1 MLEERDVT
9 SEAELTIRSD
19 NTGPGTGWGKK
30 VSSVRSNI
38 KYWQSSNLECGEA
51 MEGPGQWCSSHGHR
65 RDNVSQSVEPRR
77 DKQMKWNV
85 TSINDLFSWFG
96 KHLR

>member
-1 MLEERDVT
+1 MRKVVLEERDVT

-51 MEGPGQWCSSHGHR
+51 MEGPGQWCSSLGQGGIMSHNQWSHGEISR
-65 RDNVSQSVEPRR
+65 
-77 DKQMKWNV
+77 
-85 TSINDLFSWFG
+85 
-96 KHLR
+96 

>member
-1 MLEERDVT
+1 MRKVVLEERDVT
-9 SEAELTIRSD
+9 SEAELTISSD

-51 MEGPGQWCSSHGHR
+51 MEAPGSGAHHTDTGGIMSHNQWSHGKISR
-65 RDNVSQSVEPRR
+65 
-77 DKQMKWNV
+77 
-85 TSINDLFSWFG
+85 
-96 KHLR
+96 